1 MNWEFVIPASVKC
14 RFKRRLLNM
23 SAPKHIQ
30 IENMYINS
38 MTFEQDKHYVLLG
51 KTAKN
56 EWLPISLIY
65 PELDRNTYSF
75 ESLAEA
81 QSAKRDLKNYLKVY
95 RVGHK
100 VPLRIAL
107 IDSTP

>member
-1 MNWEFVIPASVKC
+1 MLVLR
-14 RFKRRLLNM
+14 RFKRRLSDM

-75 ESLAEA
+75 KSLAEA

-95 RVGHK
+95 RAGHK
-100 VPLRIAL
+100 VPLKIAL